1 MPLTAEADGAQRTV
15 DDYKRH
21 RIQMDNKFPYG
32 SDMRIKAYV
41 CMMRNLLYDIMH
53 AKMDAKKPLRDL
65 AFEWI
70 NEWTIT
76 NQTNYNPFRNSALW
90 NPPTSQVAQQP
101 ISNLDGNPFKG
112 LNSNPFRN
120 SALWNPP
127 TVPQEP
133 ISQVRPNPPTVPSQ
147 VSKKPT
153 SQVSKKHNPVTV
165 PTSQVRPNPPTV
177 PTSQP
182 LLPGGKRSSFTN
194 RLKKFG
200 LSLVKP
206 NPKPKPE
213 EDTKV
218 PQVNQNN
225 PRGLV

>member
-133 ISQVRPNPPTVPSQ
+133 ISQVRPNPPTVP
-147 VSKKPT
+147 
-153 SQVSKKHNPVTV
+153 
-165 PTSQVRPNPPTV
+165 
-177 PTSQP
+177 TSQP